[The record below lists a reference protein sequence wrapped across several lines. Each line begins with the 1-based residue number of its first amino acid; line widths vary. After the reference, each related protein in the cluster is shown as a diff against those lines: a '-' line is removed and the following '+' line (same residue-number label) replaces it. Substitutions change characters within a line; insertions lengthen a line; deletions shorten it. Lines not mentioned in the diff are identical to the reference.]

1 MQAQK
6 ALYGLKQ
13 APCAWFEKFT
23 IVISSLG
30 FVASSSYSALFVKC
44 IDAGRIIISLYVND
58 KIIASE
64 DVDDIS
70 VLKVEL
76 AK

>member
-1 MQAQK
+1 M
-6 ALYGLKQ
+6 
-13 APCAWFEKFT
+13 
-23 IVISSLG
+23 ISSLG